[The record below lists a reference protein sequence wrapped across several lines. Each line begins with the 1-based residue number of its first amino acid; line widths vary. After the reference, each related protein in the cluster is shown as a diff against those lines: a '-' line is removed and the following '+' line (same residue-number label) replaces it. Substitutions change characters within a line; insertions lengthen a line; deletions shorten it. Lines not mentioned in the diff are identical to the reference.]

1 MTEQNQQ
8 AKDAQFMI
16 QRIYVKDIS
25 FETSNT
31 PAVFQQKWEPE
42 LSLDLNTEHN
52 KIEENIYD
60 VALTVTATVKNQG
73 ETAFLCE
80 VKQAGI
86 FTIQGAAEEQLN
98 HLLGSFCPNILFPV
112 KQLRLKSFVAAFLSL
127 YWHPLILMHCTCSK
141 WKKRKK
147 RLKKVLENLHTKLLK
162 PNNSA
167 PMLLIGA
174 KSDNNFDK
182 TQYE

>member
-8 AKDAQFMI
+8 AQDAQFMI
-16 QRIYVKDIS
+16 QRIYVKDLS

-52 KIEENIYD
+52 KIDEHVYD

-86 FTIQGAAEEQLN
+86 FTIQGAAQEQLD
-98 HLLGSFCPNILFPV
+98 HLLGSFCPNILFPYAREAITAEV
-112 KQLRLKSFVAAFLSL
+112 IRGSFPQL
-127 YWHPLILMHCTCSK
+127 
-141 WKKRKK
+141 
-147 RLKKVLENLHTKLLK
+147 VL
-162 PNNSA
+162 A
-167 PMLLIGA
+167 PI
-174 KSDNNFDK
+174 NFDALYMQQMEEK
-182 TQYE
+182 KKATEQSTGEAAH